1 MRLITLVKI
10 VPGKTNEG
18 LERLRA
24 LAAQDMPDGVKTC
37 LSWITYGSY
46 DLVWA
51 WEAPDM
57 KTANQVLQEATKEG
71 LFTTETMAAQDSS
84 EF

>member
-1 MRLITLVKI
+1 MRLITLVKV
-10 VPGKTNEG
+10 VPGKANEG
-18 LERLRA
+18 LERLRT
-24 LAAQDMPDGVKTC
+24 LATQEMPEGVRTC

-57 KTANQVLQEATKEG
+57 RTANLVLQEATKEG
-71 LFTTETMAAQDSS
+71 LFTTETMAAQDST

>member
-1 MRLITLVKI
+1 MRLITLVKV
-10 VPGKTNEG
+10 VPGRTSEG
-18 LERLRA
+18 IEQLRTIGSRE
-24 LAAQDMPDGVKTC
+24 MPEGVRTW
-37 LSWITYGSY
+37 LSWVTYGGY

-57 KTANQVLQEATKEG
+57 RTANQVLQDVMREG

>member
-1 MRLITLVKI
+1 MKLITLVKI
-10 VPGKTNEG
+10 VPGKTSEG
-18 LERLRA
+18 LQRLREIPS
-24 LAAQDMPDGVKTC
+24 LSLPDGVSSN

-57 KTANQVLQEATKEG
+57 KTANTVLQQLTQAG
-71 LFTTETMAAQDSS
+71 LFSTETMAAQDAQ

>member
-1 MRLITLVKI
+1 MKLITLIKI
-10 VPGKTNEG
+10 VPGKSREG
-18 LERLRA
+18 FDRLRK
-24 LAAQDMPDGVKTC
+24 LSDRPLPEGVTST

-57 KTANQVLQEATKEG
+57 RTANQVLQEVTRDG
-71 LFTTETMAAQDSS
+71 LFTTETMAAQEAE

>member
-1 MRLITLVKI
+1 MKLITLIKI
-10 VPGKTNEG
+10 VPGKTSDGFAKLREIPNIELPAG
-18 LERLRA
+18 VSSRLA
-24 LAAQDMPDGVKTC
+24 WV
-37 LSWITYGSY
+37 TYGGY

-57 KTANQVLQEATKEG
+57 KTANQVLREVAKEG
-71 LFTTETMAAQDSS
+71 LFTTETMAAQEAN

>member
-1 MRLITLVKI
+1 MKLITLVKI
-10 VPGKTNEG
+10 VPGKTSEALQQIRSLPESELPEG
-18 LERLRA
+18 VSST
-24 LAAQDMPDGVKTC
+24 LA
-37 LSWITYGSY
+37 WITYGSY

-57 KTANQVLQEATKEG
+57 KAANRVLQEITKGG
-71 LFTTETMAAQDSS
+71 LFTTETMAAQDAT

>member
-1 MRLITLVKI
+1 VKLITLVKI
-10 VPGKTNEG
+10 VPGRTSEG
-18 LERLRA
+18 LQQIRVLPEQQMPEGVSST
-24 LAAQDMPDGVKTC
+24 LA
-37 LSWITYGSY
+37 WITYGSY

-57 KTANQVLQEATKEG
+57 KTANRVLQEITKGG
-71 LFTTETMAAQDSS
+71 LFTTETMAAQDAA

>member
-1 MRLITLVKI
+1 MKLITLVKI
-10 VPGKTNEG
+10 VPGKTGEG
-18 LERLRA
+18 LQQLRGLPESDLPEGVSST
-24 LAAQDMPDGVKTC
+24 LA
-37 LSWITYGSY
+37 WITYGSY

-57 KTANQVLQEATKEG
+57 KTANRVLQEITKGG
-71 LFTTETMAAQDSS
+71 LFTTETMAAQDAQ

>member
-1 MRLITLVKI
+1 MKLITLVKI
-10 VPGKTNEG
+10 VPGKTSEG
-18 LERLRA
+18 LQQIRA
-24 LAAQDMPDGVKTC
+24 LPETQLPEGVHST

-57 KTANQVLQEATKEG
+57 KTANRVLQEITKGG
-71 LFTTETMAAQDSS
+71 LFTTETMAAQDAA

>member
-1 MRLITLVKI
+1 MCLITLVKV
-10 VPGKTNEG
+10 VPGRTSAGIEPLRTIGSQEMPEG
-18 LERLRA
+18 VR
-24 LAAQDMPDGVKTC
+24 TW
-37 LSWITYGSY
+37 LSWVTYGGY

-57 KTANQVLQEATKEG
+57 RTANPVLQDVMREG

>member
-1 MRLITLVKI
+1 VRLITLVKI
-10 VPGKTNEG
+10 VPGKSSEG
-18 LERLRA
+18 LERLRK
-24 LAAQDMPDGVKTC
+24 LASQDLPEGVTTN
-37 LSWITYGSY
+37 LAWITYGGY

-57 KTANQVLQEATKEG
+57 KTANQVLQAATKDG
-71 LFTTETMAAQDSS
+71 LFTTETMAAQDAS

>member
-1 MRLITLVKI
+1 MKLITLIKI
-10 VPGKTNEG
+10 VPGKSREG
-18 LERLRA
+18 FDRLRK
-24 LAAQDMPDGVKTC
+24 LGDRSLPEGVAST

-57 KTANQVLQEATKEG
+57 RTANQVLQEVTRDG
-71 LFTTETMAAQDSS
+71 LFTTETMAAQEAE